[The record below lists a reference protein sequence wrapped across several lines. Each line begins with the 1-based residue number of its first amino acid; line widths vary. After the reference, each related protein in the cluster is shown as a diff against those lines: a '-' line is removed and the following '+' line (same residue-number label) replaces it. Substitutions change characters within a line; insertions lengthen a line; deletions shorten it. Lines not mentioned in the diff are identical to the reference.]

1 MAYQLE
7 ARERVPAGI
16 ERIIR
21 EQIERAIE
29 ELTGQT
35 NNSQDEAVHEAR
47 RCFKKIRAVLR
58 LVRAQLPQAVYQREN
73 LCFRDAGR
81 HLSDL
86 RDAQVRLETLEKLAK
101 EFPDA
106 IPSEG
111 LRAVRL
117 VLEASY
123 GAVSEQMHNGN
134 EAVPSVVAA
143 LKAARERVAAW
154 PEHHDSWSAM
164 EGGLKRAYKLG
175 RQGLRR
181 AASRPTV
188 ANLHSWRKRVKDLW
202 YHLLILAP
210 VWPRVMAAL
219 AKEARDLSDYLGD
232 DHDLAVLHQFI
243 VESVEGS
250 GNSAQ
255 GQGLIALIERR
266 RAQLQWLAQ
275 SAGQRLYA
283 EAPENFV
290 NRIGAYWQVWRSP
303 LEESDNH

>member
-7 ARERVPAGI
+7 AREGLPAGI

-47 RCFKKIRAVLR
+47 KCFKKIRAVLR

-106 IPSEG
+106 IPNQEMAS
-111 LRAVRL
+111 VRL
-117 VLEASY
+117 VLKASY
-123 GAVSEQMHNGN
+123 GAVSEQVLNGK

-143 LKAARERVAAW
+143 LKAARERLAEW
-154 PEHHDSWSAM
+154 SLHHDNWSAI
-164 EGGLKRAYKLG
+164 EGGLKRAYKQG

-181 AASRPTV
+181 AAAQPTV

-255 GQGLIALIERR
+255 LQGLIALIERR

-283 EAPENFV
+283 EAPGDFV

-303 LEESDNH
+303 LEERKEE